1 MFISKSEKE
10 ELHQKI
16 ERLKF
21 LVGQASDRAQNSE
34 EKLLELSMKI
44 SGLQDGV
51 IQQQLKTV
59 EFIDKLREQMRAL
72 YNDQKMKQEKVLAVE
87 KLLEMTRGV
96 LFSLKKEVS
105 INRGDLLNL
114 SKIAVVREEPAFA
127 LDGGEKPPEVKAVK
141 TRRTRSTKGIK
152 IGPLVTT
159 PEAPWGLKKDGTP
172 RKRPGR
178 ALKEVV
184 V

>member
-1 MFISKSEKE
+1 MFISKREKE
-10 ELHQKI
+10 GLQQKI
-16 ERLKF
+16 ESLTKRLDDF
-21 LVGQASDRAQNSE
+21 VGSQSANN
-34 EKLLELSMKI
+34 
-44 SGLQDGV
+44 
-51 IQQQLKTV
+51 
-59 EFIDKLREQMRAL
+59 DKVREQMRIL

-141 TRRTRSTKGIK
+141 TRKTRSTKGIK

-178 ALKEVV
+178 ALKEAVV
-184 V
+184 